1 MINTDNTD
9 ITDNTII
16 NINTSFIKVLY
27 LNKKFWNLLYNNKL
41 IDINIDNVLIP
52 FGIEK
57 YNDKSLLNIEL
68 IDSNNNNNII
78 SKLDMIENEIQKYFK
93 NIGIIKSLKKSK
105 LGYLLRTHFLKS
117 SECYILKKNQE
128 KMIIDESNLQNSECE
143 IKLTIKGIWVT
154 ENNYGLYI
162 IVKSIKIN
170 KFN

>member
-1 MINTDNTD
+1 MNNTDNTD
-9 ITDNTII
+9 NTLI

-27 LNKKFWNLLYNNKL
+27 LNKKFWNILYNNKL

-57 YNDKSLLNIEL
+57 YNDKMVLNIEL

-93 NIGIIKSLKKSK
+93 NIGLIKSLKKSK
-105 LGYLLRTHFLKS
+105 LGYLLRTHYMKL

-128 KMIIDESNLQNSECE
+128 KMIIDESNLQNAECE
-143 IKLTIKGIWVT
+143 LKLSIKGIWVND
-154 ENNYGLYI
+154 NNYGLYI
-162 IVKSIKIN
+162 TVSSIKIN